1 MMKDVKEEK
10 KSRLWWKTPDKKR
23 IGLTL
28 LFMAVFSI
36 IFQIGSYS
44 TVSEEEANE
53 FMDLMEIQLEG
64 VDEVAI
70 WLNNLRIA
78 TMMFVPFGFIIGG
91 FISFQT
97 GWAFAAASVLNP
109 ELTQIPAIALLY
121 ITPFGLMELF
131 CYGIAMSRS
140 VIIVHALIKKRFRKQ
155 LYPTLKE
162 WLIVSLVLLVSGVI
176 EWRMIQ
182 WATEQGVSII

>member
-1 MMKDVKEEK
+1 MMEEQEK

-28 LFMAVFSI
+28 IFMAIFSV
-36 IFQIGSYS
+36 IFQLGSYS

-53 FMDLMEIQLEG
+53 FMDLMEVQLQG

-97 GWAFAAASVLNP
+97 GWAFAAATVINP

-121 ITPFGLMELF
+121 ITPFGLMELM

-140 VIIVHALIKKRFRKQ
+140 VLIVNALIKKRLKKQ

-162 WLIVSLVLLVSGVI
+162 WLIVSVVLLVAGII
-176 EWRMIQ
+176 EWRMIL
-182 WATEQGVSII
+182 WATEQGVSLI